1 MLSILNG
8 RIHLEK
14 TREDVIVIK
23 VTRLNNS
30 VVYVNADLIQTVE
43 PTPDSIIT
51 LTNNIKMVVR
61 ETPDVIVERI
71 IEYKRQILSNST
83 ITVRGV
89 D

>member
-83 ITVRGV
+83 ITVRGA